1 MSILQPGTTEHL
13 NQRSYINSVFFFETQ
28 NTKLGEKIQR
38 YILPRTRRK
47 DIRFS
52 FEGPTSTAGQQIVPG
67 TWGTAGPTTSLWLLS
82 APQRASRLVPR
93 QRRLQVQPQDALLL
107 NKSIKSHQT
116 TTSVLTVDVAV
127 DKPRARVIGLHEKCE
142 QLLEE
147 RGPWLLTLK
156 RRITPVFDTRTTSRR
171 GGLT

>member
-1 MSILQPGTTEHL
+1 MSILQAGTTEYL
-13 NQRSYINSVFFFETQ
+13 NQGSYINSGFFFETQ

-67 TWGTAGPTTSLWLLS
+67 TWGIAGPTTSLWLLF
-82 APQRASRLVPR
+82 APRRASRLVPR

-107 NKSIKSHQT
+107 NKSRKSPQT
-116 TTSVLTVDVAV
+116 AASMLTVDVAM
-127 DKPRARVIGLHEKCE
+127 DKPRTRVVGLHEECE
-142 QLLEE
+142 QLPE
-147 RGPWLLTLK
+147 
-156 RRITPVFDTRTTSRR
+156 
-171 GGLT
+171 